1 MLSSLIP
8 SLSFIVVRSHRIL
21 WVLINAVI
29 EAKKVN
35 AKKIINIMLIK
46 LSHLKVF
53 NYILPYFGLTPSE
66 LGERMNEIAKQGY

>member
-1 MLSSLIP
+1 
-8 SLSFIVVRSHRIL
+8 
-21 WVLINAVI
+21 
-29 EAKKVN
+29 
-35 AKKIINIMLIK
+35 MLIK